1 MRNKILKVKKL
12 FDVHFSSPSFYSN
25 KFLQKNNASLT
36 IKGEKRHSWNVRA
49 KNILYERQATH
60 MEKKF
65 AIHILNET
73 YLEYRVHMNQ

>member
-36 IKGEKRHSWNVRA
+36 IKGEKRHS
-49 KNILYERQATH
+49 
-60 MEKKF
+60 
-65 AIHILNET
+65 
-73 YLEYRVHMNQ
+73 